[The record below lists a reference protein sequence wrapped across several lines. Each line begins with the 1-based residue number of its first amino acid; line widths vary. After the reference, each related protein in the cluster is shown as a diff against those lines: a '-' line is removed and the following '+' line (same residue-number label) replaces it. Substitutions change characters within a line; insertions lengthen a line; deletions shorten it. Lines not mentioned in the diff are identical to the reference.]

1 MAIPGNMLS
10 VATEAMDPSI
20 SGWTALLNCSVSKG
34 LGGRAGG
41 DGTLRLTSSAAG
53 EMQARTAAAYAVT
66 PGVEYE
72 AFIDAS
78 GATVPERIGLRWL
91 TASYGTIST
100 SWSLVTLTASSSW
113 HRIAV
118 ADIAPAGAAYVY
130 VVVSAMTPAAAGVL
144 SAFEN
149 AYLGL
154 PIRTTGNLLS
164 FNAENLERD
173 ATGWAVEAN
182 CSLARQV
189 PMLQWPVDYYLGGG
203 HMAALTVTAAG
214 NASIRTTEK
223 PSATP
228 GVEYVAY
235 AYLNPP
241 TSGSTTWVELR
252 FHGAGDVL
260 LQATRANLAAP
271 GTGYYRQKVSDVAP
285 AGTAYAVLAA
295 GITAGTA
302 GQVVRV
308 DGAVIAAATPLREGS
323 VVPYSQ
329 ASFERDTGAWTVVSG
344 AATLA
349 RLTPWG
355 VDALE
360 GSYSMVI
367 SSATASTSVIRSQRF
382 PIGAPASGT
391 NFTAEAG
398 MKVTAGAWTLT
409 RTIRWYDAANTDLG
423 TSSTPA
429 GPVPT
434 PDWWY
439 LSVTGSAPAGAT
451 QAAIEWTLA
460 ATSASSVLRVD
471 RVALW
476 QSLPIAEIVGH
487 DEQAYITV
495 TLRELTAGH
504 TITVW
509 RVGPD
514 GTRTLVRGASGLLD
528 ATALT
533 SDVLVIEDYE
543 APLGVPVYY
552 YAEARNSSGVLTASR
567 QTTTVTLAA
576 GDPQYAWLKDPAHP
590 QRNLRVMVARGPDW
604 QRPIQQA
611 EYRVRGRRA
620 SVVLSDVRGGL
631 EGDLVVYTQSDEER
645 AALHW
650 LLDPGHVL
658 LWQAAP
664 GYGVADMYVA
674 VGQITEARGGGVATD
689 PWRTWTLPL
698 RQVDMPTAVGVAGS
712 ASRTWQD
719 ILTEHD
725 TWADVLDSYATWE
738 DVLFNR
744 RSA

>member
-10 VATEAMDPSI
+10 LATEMVDPTTSN
-20 SGWTALLNCSVSKG
+20 WTALTNCTISKG
-34 LGGRAGG
+34 TGGRNG

-53 EMQARTAAAYAVT
+53 EMQARTGGPYEVT
-66 PGVEYE
+66 PGEEYQ
-72 AFIDAS
+72 AFCDAS
-78 GATVPERIGLRWL
+78 GTTVPERIGLRWL
-91 TASYGTIST
+91 NSSFATIST
-100 SWSLVTLTASSSW
+100 SWSVVTSSASSSW
-113 HRIAV
+113 HRISV
-118 ADIAPAGAAYVY
+118 ADIAPAGAVLVH
-130 VVVSAMTPAAAGVL
+130 VVVSAMTPAAAGVV

-149 AYLGL
+149 FYLGL
-154 PIRTTGNLLS
+154 PIRTAGNLLTFDTES
-164 FNAENLERD
+164 LERD
-173 ATGWAVEAN
+173 LTGWTVESN
-182 CSLARQV
+182 GTLARQV
-189 PMLQWPVDYYLGGG
+189 PMLQWPVDFYLGGG

-223 PSATP
+223 PSASA

-241 TSGSTTWVELR
+241 TAASTTWVELR
-252 FHGAGDVL
+252 FYSASDVQ
-260 LQATRANLAAP
+260 LQATRATLAAP

-295 GITAGTA
+295 GITGASA

-355 VDALE
+355 TDGLE
-360 GSYSMVI
+360 GSYALAI
-367 SSATASTSVIRSQRF
+367 TSATATISVIRSQRF
-382 PIGAPASGT
+382 ALGAGAPGLT
-391 NFTAEAG
+391 FTGEFG
-398 MKVTAGAWTLT
+398 MKVASGGWTLT
-409 RTIRWYDAANTDLG
+409 RTIRWYDAANVEVG
-423 TSSTPA
+423 AISTTA
-429 GPVPT
+429 AAVPT

-439 LSVTGSAPAGAT
+439 LSVVGTAPAGAT
-451 QAAIEWTLA
+451 QAAIEWTLT
-460 ATSASSVLRVD
+460 ATAASSVLRVD
-471 RVALW
+471 RVALFE
-476 QSLPIAEIVGH
+476 SLPIAEISADDGL
-487 DEQAYITV
+487 AAITL

-509 RVGPD
+509 RVGED
-514 GTRTLVRGASGLLD
+514 GSRTLVRGTGGLID
-528 ATALT
+528 GATLT

-552 YAEARNSSGVLTASR
+552 YAEALNSSGVVSATR
-567 QTTTVTLAA
+567 QSGTVTLAP
-576 GDPQYAWLKDPAHP
+576 GDPQYAWLKDPGNP
-590 QRNLRVMVARGPDW
+590 QRNTKVMVARGPDW

-611 EYRVRGRRA
+611 EHRVRGRRN
-620 SVVLSDVRGGL
+620 SIVLSDVRGGL
-631 EGDLVVYTQSDEER
+631 EGDLVIYTATDDER
-645 AALHW
+645 DALHW
-650 LLDPGHVL
+650 LLDSGNVL

-664 GYGVADMYVA
+664 GHGVSDMYVA

-698 RQVDMPTAVGVAGS
+698 RQVDMPTTIGVAGS

-719 ILTEHD
+719 ILTEHA

-744 RSA
+744 RL